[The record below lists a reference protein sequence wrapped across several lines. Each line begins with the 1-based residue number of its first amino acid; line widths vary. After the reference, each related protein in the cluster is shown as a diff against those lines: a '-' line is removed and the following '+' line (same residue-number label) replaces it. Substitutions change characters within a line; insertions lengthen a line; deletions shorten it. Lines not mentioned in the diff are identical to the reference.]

1 MRLTVA
7 GSRQSAFGPI
17 DWALLVGTSLIWG
30 TSFLWIK
37 LAVEA
42 FKPGLVALL
51 RVTLGFVAILLMLI
65 VLHRGN
71 MNQVAADFRF
81 VWGPNHRLRV
91 ILLGIGWMGGPFM
104 LLAIAAQYIDSSLS
118 GMLIGAM
125 PLMVAVIASISL
137 RKLPGGKQQIGLVI
151 GFAGVVM
158 IVMADMASLTSADD
172 AVNATS
178 AATASTAA
186 TAATASTAAVSAS
199 TEVPASSVALGIVL
213 CLLCALS
220 FSLCAT
226 AAVPLQQKMTKR
238 AGPFGFL
245 PVVASM
251 QFVSI
256 LICLPYGI
264 LDGLRAKFDW
274 IALLAILLLGTIS
287 TGAGYMCMAALGGR
301 VGPVRGA
308 IPIYFLPVVSIVAGV
323 IGRSERV
330 APLAIVGTAF
340 VSVGAIFASR
350 REAPHVVASGQQA
363 VSQVQVDQGAVGA
376 AEMPASNRK

>member
-51 RVTLGFVAILLMLI
+51 RVTLGFMAILLMLI

-71 MNQVAADFRF
+71 MNQVAAEFRF

-264 LDGLRAKFDW
+264 LDGLRVAKS
-274 IALLAILLLGTIS
+274 ARARRLADTL
-287 TGAGYMCMAALGGR
+287 GR
-301 VGPVRGA
+301 VDFTTKLTQCQFKLWHWQLQLQILSRFKASAAAAEAHHYQVRGIDA
-308 IPIYFLPVVSIVAGV
+308 IAKPCAAD
-323 IGRSERV
+323 RRW
-330 APLAIVGTAF
+330 
-340 VSVGAIFASR
+340 ASCTSTIR
-350 REAPHVVASGQQA
+350 R
-363 VSQVQVDQGAVGA
+363 
-376 AEMPASNRK
+376 

>member
-1 MRLTVA
+1 
-7 GSRQSAFGPI
+7 
-17 DWALLVGTSLIWG
+17 
-30 TSFLWIK
+30 
-37 LAVEA
+37 
-42 FKPGLVALL
+42 
-51 RVTLGFVAILLMLI
+51 
-65 VLHRGN
+65 
-71 MNQVAADFRF
+71 
-81 VWGPNHRLRV
+81 
-91 ILLGIGWMGGPFM
+91 
-104 LLAIAAQYIDSSLS
+104 
-118 GMLIGAM
+118 M